1 MTLRPYKFLIVPVL
15 QQLDQAG
22 NVTAEV
28 QTEQLDTA
36 FGVAGLLAYANGFEE
51 ALTRQGRQ
59 TMNDVTM
66 ETVEPAEP
74 DTTTTD
80 PAEPEPD
87 DGGGDDDGE

>member
-1 MTLRPYKFLIVPVL
+1 MLRPYKFLIVPVL
-15 QQLDQAG
+15 QQLDQDG
-22 NVTAEV
+22 NVTGEL
-28 QTEQLDTA
+28 QTEHPDTA

-59 TMNDVTM
+59 MMNGTML

-74 DTTTTD
+74 DTTPAE

-87 DGGGDDDGE
+87 DSGDDDDSE